1 MGLNESL
8 KDESQPFIQTSHGPV
23 SASSFLELIGILAKV
38 QVSAMSGKTAVGATQ
53 PGGIILVDHNL
64 QVVNT
69 AH

>member
-1 MGLNESL
+1 M
-8 KDESQPFIQTSHGPV
+8 

-38 QVSAMSGKTAVGATQ
+38 QVSAMSGKTAVGAAQ
-53 PGGIILVDHNL
+53 PGGITLVDHSL